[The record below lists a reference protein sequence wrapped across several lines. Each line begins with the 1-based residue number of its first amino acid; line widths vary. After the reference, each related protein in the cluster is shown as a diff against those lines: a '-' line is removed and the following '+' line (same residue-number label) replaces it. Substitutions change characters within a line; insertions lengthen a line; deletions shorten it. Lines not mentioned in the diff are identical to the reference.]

1 MKLRIDSEVN
11 PWPYGHKKLTQ
22 VNVLP
27 HDPNKP
33 FTYNNKKYQFWP
45 NNNGT
50 IYEISLMF
58 IDYDVPKETE
68 AGLAPLKTEKYLWY
82 MNTPID
88 MSLPKQN
95 RYNKVIQEIQK
106 SCYDLYNDH
115 DLGFFIDLMKEKTNF
130 AITCCDLLP

>member
-1 MKLRIDSEVN
+1 M
-11 PWPYGHKKLTQ
+11 
-22 VNVLP
+22 P
-27 HDPNKP
+27 HDPDKP

-58 IDYDVPKETE
+58 IDYDAPKETE
-68 AGLAPLKTEKYLWY
+68 AGLPPLKTEKYLWY

-106 SCYDLYNDH
+106 SCYDH

-130 AITCCDLLP
+130 AIKCCDLLP